1 MCGLVPFGEECED
14 PFEVYQLISANAGV
28 VYPKYFDVNAN
39 KYARQM
45 IEQLLSRTPEARL
58 GGSYAALKAHRWFER
73 FDWVD
78 APHQDLLL
86 DMNLQPPY
94 QPAAA
99 KLLGPEEINKIAG
112 QNTSIIQAIEKYSLQ
127 SKKTKKIVS
136 SKSPNWDQ
144 NF

>member
-73 FDWVD
+73 FDWVG
-78 APHQDLLL
+78 AL
-86 DMNLQPPY
+86 DSR
-94 QPAAA
+94 
-99 KLLGPEEINKIAG
+99 
-112 QNTSIIQAIEKYSLQ
+112 TCCSI
-127 SKKTKKIVS
+127 
-136 SKSPNWDQ
+136 
-144 NF
+144 